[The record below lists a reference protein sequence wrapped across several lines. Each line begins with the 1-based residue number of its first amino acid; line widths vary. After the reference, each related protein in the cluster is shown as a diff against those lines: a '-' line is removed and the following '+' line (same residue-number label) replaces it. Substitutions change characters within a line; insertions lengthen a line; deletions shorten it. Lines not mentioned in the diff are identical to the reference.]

1 MGRSVKVWRRGVAWG
16 GGGLGRGK
24 KRRQNTKRKNPPAA
38 TNKWACRKCVGNIG
52 VELDLILDGCGSLI
66 IPEDEDFTKCFGRQ
80 DSRKTHINRAV
91 RECPHKALS
100 IGD

>member
-1 MGRSVKVWRRGVAWG
+1 MQLNIDKD
-16 GGGLGRGK
+16 K
-24 KRRQNTKRKNPPAA
+24 CPAA

-91 RECPHKALS
+91 RECPHRALS